1 MSEPEEVQL
10 AVDPRLSV
18 KIPRRILSRNEVIE
32 LLNNT
37 VQSAIQSAVE
47 SARINWEKES
57 KSTIEKAQEQANMAV
72 LEAEERA
79 KSRETEIRLE
89 SYDAGCAAALLVCN
103 SSEERIITNP
113 LVKGQPGISK
123 VMIDVLS
130 RKTGANDP
138 SEYTLWVIP
147 KFNDAAMYLA
157 DLEGSL
163 TMLLGDYAGED
174 VYVIAKGGV
183 TVCLPDEEA
192 FFGKCTISRK
202 NGDLE
207 GYCLGHVSAT
217 GTALILG
224 ADERLYLYTPD
235 ASLDPEWPQ
244 MQGSRAASLEV
255 DSNGKIALT
264 QLSDLEVNSLSDW

>member
-1 MSEPEEVQL
+1 
-10 AVDPRLSV
+10 
-18 KIPRRILSRNEVIE
+18 
-32 LLNNT
+32 
-37 VQSAIQSAVE
+37 
-47 SARINWEKES
+47 
-57 KSTIEKAQEQANMAV
+57 
-72 LEAEERA
+72 
-79 KSRETEIRLE
+79 
-89 SYDAGCAAALLVCN
+89 
-103 SSEERIITNP
+103 
-113 LVKGQPGISK
+113 
-123 VMIDVLS
+123 MIDVLS
-130 RKTGANDP
+130 RKTGTNDP

-163 TMLLGDYAGED
+163 TMLLGNYAGED

-255 DSNGKIALT
+255 DSSGKIALT
-264 QLSDLEVNSLSDW
+264 QLSDLEVNSLSNW